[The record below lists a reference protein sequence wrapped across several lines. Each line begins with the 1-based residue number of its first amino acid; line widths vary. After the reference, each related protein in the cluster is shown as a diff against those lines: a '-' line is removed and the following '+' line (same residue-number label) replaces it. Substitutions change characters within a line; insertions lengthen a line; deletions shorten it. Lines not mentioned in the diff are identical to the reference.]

1 MISIYLFFYGKNSWN
16 SIRKIS
22 ISWFDF
28 LFIDWADT
36 KCHLLGQ
43 PFGYK
48 ISSKEVEN
56 WEIPVDP
63 MLNPRPLTAS
73 IEKPAPQVLSNFGD
87 MPQNKTAFQILPRW
101 PEKVTDRKI
110 ELLLLKNYKKN
121 SWNKNYILYKGS
133 LERRDKRSSWAA
145 SSSTSMASTA
155 TLIPS
160 EANKENDVGSMLDS
174 FPPVTLTGNTCK

>member
-1 MISIYLFFYGKNSWN
+1 
-16 SIRKIS
+16 
-22 ISWFDF
+22 
-28 LFIDWADT
+28 
-36 KCHLLGQ
+36 
-43 PFGYK
+43 
-48 ISSKEVEN
+48 
-56 WEIPVDP
+56 

-87 MPQNKTAFQILPRW
+87 MPQNKTAFQILPRL
-101 PEKVTDRKI
+101 PEKVTDHKI
-110 ELLLLKNYKKN
+110 ELLLLKKCKK
-121 SWNKNYILYKGS
+121 KFVKPKYILFLSFYKGS